1 MAELLVGHIVG
12 KYRIEE
18 KLGEGGMGA
27 VYKATDLTL
36 DRPVALKVLLAEI
49 TEDQKLRDRL
59 RQEARAL
66 ARFNHPNI
74 AILYEFDEVNN
85 FLAMEFIEGRTVD
98 QMLSREGALKTEKI
112 VDIMKQV
119 LPALSMAHRAGI
131 IHRDIKPSNI
141 MVTTQGLV
149 KIMDFGIAKVSGSG
163 AQTLATTSRIVGSYL
178 YISPEQIEH
187 KPVDAR
193 ADIYSLGATLYE
205 MATNHVPFETENHFL
220 LMKAHIEEP
229 PPPPCDKN
237 PEVSSSLELV
247 ILRALEKNPDDRFQS
262 AEEMLIALQAMPP
275 EKKRKQKAP
284 KVKKEGEESA
294 ARRLFAF
301 DLKRT
306 AAAVAAVLIL
316 GSIGIFVALK
326 IASRQETDEKFR
338 LTAPPGTLVLENFPF
353 DGVLKV
359 DGKKTDY
366 LPEGVSLAEGKY
378 QLAVEKEGQVVWKE
392 GVQIA
397 SGKNQRLDVS
407 ATGGAQAA
415 PLADQPG
422 SFALNTEPSG
432 AQVFLD
438 GQPVAADKAVSVP
451 PGRHELRLSAK
462 EYRDTTLVFEIGP
475 GEEKNFGT
483 LKLPGLA
490 QWITLKGVPKGARI
504 LLNDVQV
511 ASSGQ
516 KLEVVSGT
524 HTVSVQV
531 PNRTGFVQ
539 TVQVPPDKPVTVTY
553 TLPKGELSLRAV
565 PKASFFIDGRPAG
578 REGPAFDTTLES
590 GSYKISLKHPG
601 FGKEPLA
608 FDTTVFI
615 GDGSSA
621 LVRHIFRPKK

>member
-1 MAELLVGHIVG
+1 MAELLIGHIVG

-85 FLAMEFIEGRTVD
+85 FLAMEFIEGQTVD
-98 QMLSREGALKTEKI
+98 HLLSKEGVLKTEKI
-112 VDIMKQV
+112 VGIMKQV

-141 MVTTQGLV
+141 MVTNQGSV

-163 AQTLATTSRIVGSYL
+163 AQTVSTGRIVGSYL

-187 KPVDAR
+187 RTVDAR
-193 ADIYSLGATLYE
+193 TDIYSLGATLYE

-229 PPPPCDKN
+229 PSLPSDKN
-237 PEVSSSLELV
+237 PEIHSGLELI
-247 ILRALEKNPDDRFQS
+247 ILKALEKNPADRYQS
-262 AEEMLIALQAMPP
+262 AEEMLSALSALPP
-275 EKKRKQKAP
+275 EKKRKRKPP
-284 KVKKEGEESA
+284 KVKKEGEESVL
-294 ARRLFAF
+294 RRLFAL
-301 DLKRT
+301 DVKRT

-316 GSIGIFVALK
+316 GFIGIFVALK
-326 IASRQETDEKFR
+326 VTSRPEKDEKFR
-338 LTAPPGTLVLENFPF
+338 LITPPGNLVLENFPS
-353 DGVLKV
+353 DGILKV
-359 DGKKTDY
+359 DGKKTEYSSDG
-366 LPEGVSLAEGKY
+366 LTLSEGKY
-378 QLAVEKEGQVVWKE
+378 QLSVEKDGQVIWQE

-397 SGKNQRLDVS
+397 SGKNQKLDVL

-415 PLADQPG
+415 PLTDQAG
-422 SFALNTEPSG
+422 SFALNTDPTG

-438 GQPVAADKAVSVP
+438 GQPVAVEEAVSVP

-462 EYRDTTLVFEIGP
+462 EYRDTTIQFELAP
-475 GEEKNFGT
+475 GESKHFGT
-483 LKLPGLA
+483 LRLPGLA
-490 QWITLKGVPKGARI
+490 QWITLKGVPKGARV

-539 TVQVPPDKPVTVTY
+539 TVQVPAGKPVTVTY

-578 REGPAFDTTLES
+578 REGPAFDTSLES

-621 LVRHIFRPKK
+621 TVRHIFRPKK

>member
-1 MAELLVGHIVG
+1 MAELLIGHIVG

-85 FLAMEFIEGRTVD
+85 FLAMEFIEGQTVD
-98 QMLSREGALKTEKI
+98 QLLAKEGALKSEKI
-112 VDIMKQV
+112 VEVMKQV
-119 LPALSMAHRAGI
+119 LPALSMAHKAGI

-141 MVTTQGLV
+141 MVTSQGSV

-163 AQTLATTSRIVGSYL
+163 AQTVSTGRIVGSYL

-187 KPVDAR
+187 RAVDAR
-193 ADIYSLGATLYE
+193 TDVYSMGATLYE

-220 LMKAHIEEP
+220 LMKAHIEEAP
-229 PPPPCDKN
+229 PAPSEKN
-237 PEVSSSLELV
+237 PEIHSGLEPI
-247 ILRALEKNPDDRFQS
+247 ILKALEKNPENRFQS
-262 AEEMLIALQAMPP
+262 AQEMLLALQTLPP
-275 EKKRKQKAP
+275 DKKRRKLPRSKQ
-284 KVKKEGEESA
+284 EGMGTL
-294 ARRLFAF
+294 ARKLFSF

-306 AAAVAAVLIL
+306 VAASAAVLIL
-316 GSIGIFVALK
+316 GAIGLFVALK
-326 IASRQETDEKFR
+326 VASRPEKDAKFR
-338 LTAPPGTLVLENFPF
+338 LIAPPGNLVLENFPS

-359 DGKKTDY
+359 DDKKTDY
-366 LPEGVSLAEGKY
+366 SSEGLSLSEGKY
-378 QLAVEKEGQVVWKE
+378 QLSVEKDGQVIWKE

-397 SGKNQRLDVS
+397 SGKNQKLDVTVMS
-407 ATGGAQAA
+407 GVQAA
-415 PLADQPG
+415 PLADQQG
-422 SFALNTEPSG
+422 SFALTTDPAG
-432 AQVFLD
+432 AKVFLD
-438 GQPVAADKAVSVP
+438 GQPVSAEGAIPIP
-451 PGRHELRLSAK
+451 PGRHSLRLAAAD
-462 EYRDTTLVFEIGP
+462 YRDTTIEFEISP
-475 GEEKNFGT
+475 GESKNFGT
-483 LKLPGLA
+483 LQLPGLA

-511 ASSGQ
+511 ENTGQ

-539 TVQVPPDKPVTVTY
+539 TVQVPTGKPVTVTY
-553 TLPKGELSLRAV
+553 SLPKGELSLRAV

-578 REGPAFDTTLES
+578 REGPAFDTALES

>member
-1 MAELLVGHIVG
+1 MAELLIGHIVG

-36 DRPVALKVLLAEI
+36 DRPVALKVLLTEI

-85 FLAMEFIEGRTVD
+85 FLAMEFIEGQTVD
-98 QMLSREGALKTEKI
+98 HLLSKEGALKTERI

-119 LPALSMAHRAGI
+119 LPALSMAHKAGI

-141 MVTTQGLV
+141 MVTSQGSV

-163 AQTLATTSRIVGSYL
+163 AQTVSTGRIVGSYL

-187 KPVDAR
+187 RSVDAR
-193 ADIYSLGATLYE
+193 TDIYSLGAALYE

-220 LMKAHIEEP
+220 LMKAHIEEAP
-229 PPPPCDKN
+229 PRPSEKN
-237 PEVSSSLELV
+237 PEIHSGLEPI
-247 ILRALEKNPDDRFQS
+247 ILKALEKNPEDRYQS
-262 AEEMLIALQAMPP
+262 AEEMLSALSALPP
-275 EKKRKQKAP
+275 EKKKKRKVP
-284 KVKKEGEESA
+284 KVKKVGEESA
-294 ARRLFAF
+294 VRKLFAF
-301 DLKRT
+301 NLKRT
-306 AAAVAAVLIL
+306 AAASAAVLIL
-316 GSIGIFVALK
+316 GAIGLFVALK
-326 IASRQETDEKFR
+326 IVSRPEKDEKFR
-338 LTAPPGTLVLENFPF
+338 LIAPPGTLVLENFPA

-359 DGKKTDY
+359 DGEKTDY
-366 LPEGVSLAEGKY
+366 SSEGLLLTEGKY
-378 QLAVEKEGQVVWKE
+378 QLSIEKSGQVIWQE

-397 SGKNQRLDVS
+397 SGKSQKLDVT
-407 ATGGAQAA
+407 ATSGAQAA
-415 PLADQPG
+415 PLPDQQG
-422 SFALNTEPSG
+422 SFALNTDPAG
-432 AQVFLD
+432 AKVFLD
-438 GQPVAADKAVSVP
+438 GQPVAAEGSVTIP
-451 PGRHELRLSAK
+451 PGRHSLRLAAAD
-462 EYRDTTLVFEIGP
+462 YRDTTIEFEISP
-475 GEEKNFGT
+475 GESKNFGT
-483 LKLPGLA
+483 LRLPGLA

-511 ASSGQ
+511 ENTGQ

-539 TVQVPPDKPVTVTY
+539 TVQVPSGKPVTVTY

-565 PKASFFIDGRPAG
+565 PKASFFIDGRPSG

-590 GSYKISLKHPG
+590 GSYKVSLKHPG

-621 LVRHIFRPKK
+621 SVRHIFRPKK

>member
-1 MAELLVGHIVG
+1 MAELLIGHIVG

-36 DRPVALKVLLAEI
+36 DRPVALKVLLTEI

-85 FLAMEFIEGRTVD
+85 FLAMEFIEGKTVD
-98 QMLSREGALKTEKI
+98 QLLSKNGALKAEKI

-119 LPALSMAHRAGI
+119 LPALAMAHKAGI

-141 MVTTQGLV
+141 MVTDQGAV

-163 AQTLATTSRIVGSYL
+163 AQTVSTGRIVGSYL

-193 ADIYSLGATLYE
+193 TDIYSLGATLYE

-220 LMKAHIEEP
+220 LMKAHIEEAP
-229 PPPPCDKN
+229 PAPSERN
-237 PEVSSSLELV
+237 PEVHSGLEPI
-247 ILRALEKNPDDRFQS
+247 ILKALEKNPEDRFQS
-262 AEEMLIALQAMPP
+262 AQEMLLALQTLPP
-275 EKKRKQKAP
+275 EKKRRKLPRP
-284 KVKKEGEESA
+284 KLEGA
-294 ARRLFAF
+294 LARKLLAF
-301 DLKRT
+301 NFKRT
-306 AAAVAAVLIL
+306 AAAGAAVLIL
-316 GSIGIFVALK
+316 GAIGLFVALK
-326 IASRQETDEKFR
+326 VASRPEKDTKFR
-338 LTAPPGTLVLENFPF
+338 LIAPPGNLVLENFPS

-359 DGKKTDY
+359 DGKKVDY
-366 LPEGVSLAEGKY
+366 SSDGVSLAEGKY
-378 QLAVEKEGQVVWKE
+378 QLTIEKDEKIIWQE
-392 GVQIA
+392 GVQMA
-397 SGKNQRLDVS
+397 SGKSQKLDVL
-407 ATGGAQAA
+407 ATGGVRAA
-415 PLADQPG
+415 PLPDQPG
-422 SFALNTEPSG
+422 SFALNTDPAE
-432 AQVFLD
+432 ARVLLD
-438 GQPVAADKAVSVP
+438 GQPVSVEGAVTVP
-451 PGRHELRLSAK
+451 PGPHELRLAAK
-462 EYRDTTLVFEIGP
+462 DYRDTTIKFELAP
-475 GEEKNFGT
+475 GESKNFGT
-483 LKLPGLA
+483 LRLPGLA
-490 QWITLKGVPKGARI
+490 QWIVLKGVPKGARI

-511 ASSGQ
+511 EHTGQ

-539 TVQVPPDKPVTVTY
+539 TVQVPSGKPVTVTY

-578 REGPAFDTTLES
+578 REGPAFDTALES

>member
-49 TEDQKLRDRL
+49 TEDEKLRDRL
-59 RQEARAL
+59 KQEARAL

-85 FLAMEFIEGRTVD
+85 FLAMEFIEGQTLD
-98 QMLSREGALKTEKI
+98 QILAKEGALKAEKI
-112 VDIMKQV
+112 LDIMKQV
-119 LPALSMAHRAGI
+119 LPALSMAHKAGI
-131 IHRDIKPSNI
+131 THRDIKPSNI
-141 MVTTQGLV
+141 MVTSQGSV
-149 KIMDFGIAKVSGSG
+149 KIMDFGIAKVAGSG
-163 AQTLATTSRIVGSYL
+163 AQTVSSGRIVGSYL

-187 KPVDAR
+187 RPVDAR
-193 ADIYSLGATLYE
+193 TDIYSLGATLYE
-205 MATNHVPFETENHFL
+205 MATGRVPFETENHFL
-220 LMKAHIEEP
+220 LMKAHIEEKP
-229 PPPPCDKN
+229 PIPSDKN
-237 PEVSSSLELV
+237 PDIHFGLIPI
-247 ILRALEKNPDDRFQS
+247 ILKALEKNSEDRYQS
-262 AEEMLIALQAMPP
+262 AEEMLSTLLALPP
-275 EKKRKQKAP
+275 EKKRKRKPP
-284 KVKKEGEESA
+284 KPEKEGKESA
-294 ARRLFAF
+294 ARKLFAF
-301 DLKRT
+301 SFKRT
-306 AAAVAAVLIL
+306 AAASAAVLIL
-316 GSIGIFVALK
+316 GAIGIFVALK
-326 IASRQETDEKFR
+326 VASRPEKDEKFR
-338 LTAPPGTLVLENFPF
+338 LIAPPGTLVLENFPS

-359 DGKKTDY
+359 DGKKMDY
-366 LPEGVSLAEGKY
+366 SVEGVSLAEGKY
-378 QLAVEKEGQVVWKE
+378 QLSIEKEGQIIWQE
-392 GVQIA
+392 GVQIT
-397 SGKNQRLDVS
+397 SGKNQKLDVNS
-407 ATGGAQAA
+407 AGGVRAA
-415 PLADQPG
+415 PLNGQQG
-422 SFALNTEPSG
+422 SFALNTDPAG
-432 AQVFLD
+432 AKVFLD
-438 GQPVAADKAVSVP
+438 GQPVAAEGAITVP
-451 PGRHELRLSAK
+451 PGRHSLRLAAAD
-462 EYRDTTLVFEIGP
+462 YRDTTIEFEISS
-475 GEEKNFGT
+475 GESKNFGT
-483 LKLPGLA
+483 LRLPGLA

-511 ASSGQ
+511 ENTGQ

-539 TVQVPPDKPVTVTY
+539 TIQVPSGKPVTVTY
-553 TLPKGELSLRAV
+553 TLPKGDLSLRAV

-578 REGPAFDTTLES
+578 REGPAFDTSLES